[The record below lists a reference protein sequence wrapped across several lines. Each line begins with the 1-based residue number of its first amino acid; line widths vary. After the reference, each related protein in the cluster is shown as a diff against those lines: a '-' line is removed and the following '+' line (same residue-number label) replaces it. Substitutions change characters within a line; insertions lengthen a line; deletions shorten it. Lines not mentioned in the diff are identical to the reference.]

1 MAIIGGIIYVPM
13 GVVMAILLAL
23 FYLIG
28 VVWLVIE
35 GIGNKIS
42 PKKEKELN

>member
-1 MAIIGGIIYVPM
+1 MGIIGGIIYVPM
-13 GVVMAILLAL
+13 GVAMAVLLAL

-35 GIGNKIS
+35 GVGNKIS
-42 PKKEKELN
+42 PKKEKELK